1 MAACQ
6 QALAAGR
13 ALPLPLLPAM
23 QPPADE
29 ADQNAE
35 RVRRKTFA
43 ADERRSNP
51 TRPLLSLSAD
61 DVLAWSSSL
70 GLPSEISTAF
80 AAKGTDG
87 PGLARLTKDQLR
99 EGLLADGARMK
110 LGHVHKLLQAILALA
125 AEGWSPVAALEETD
139 ESAAGGGPDEDQ
151 HSALL
156 AEIAGA
162 DDETAG
168 SDAEFGQHLSHWAN
182 DAGAGA
188 VVAAPA
194 ASEIAAPAVV
204 EEGAAGAGSPAPAMA
219 EAGAARSARLSKLAP
234 PEPEPEPEPEPVLE
248 PEPAKSRPKAKP
260 AASKTKFSLDYSR
273 FELDS
278 DSDEEDSP
286 SGSRSAQPTAASTP
300 AASSMTWA
308 EAEAALLKA
317 RPVQPLSELHVAL
330 GAVPPPIAAQTIVD
344 SLKTRGL
351 CVCDAGADVTMLQAA
366 LREALGCM
374 QAGLLHP
381 PGAGTAMTATE
392 SAVVEGA
399 SGASVMRT
407 SAPNAAE
414 AAKRNPIL
422 LELEAKVEA
431 LGMGAI
437 IH

>member
-1 MAACQ
+1 
-6 QALAAGR
+6 
-13 ALPLPLLPAM
+13 M

-29 ADQNAE
+29 VDQNAE
-35 RVRRKTFA
+35 RVRRKSFA

-80 AAKGTDG
+80 AAKGMDG

-139 ESAAGGGPDEDQ
+139 DTAAGGGPDEDQ

-204 EEGAAGAGSPAPAMA
+204 EEGAAGAGSPAVA

-248 PEPAKSRPKAKP
+248 PEQAKSRPKAKP
-260 AASKTKFSLDYSR
+260 AASKTKYSLDYSR

-278 DSDEEDSP
+278 DSDEEDST
-286 SGSRSAQPTAASTP
+286 SGSHPAQPTATPTP

-381 PGAGTAMTATE
+381 PGAGTAMTTTE

-437 IH
+437 IR